1 MNTYGDNNKM
11 TKKIVT
17 SFNIEVNNI
26 NKLNII
32 SEVTGKNKSFLIN
45 TLIERYIPQ
54 YLQDI
59 EENYIES
66 QAQFIK
72 SRQIL
77 TDYISY
83 SSTSSLFGKTTTKRD
98 TEE

>member
-1 MNTYGDNNKM
+1 MP
-11 TKKIVT
+11 KKIIT
-17 SFNIEVNNI
+17 SFNIEVNNL

-66 QAQFIK
+66 PGLIVVLGH
-72 SRQIL
+72 SHL
-77 TDYISY
+77 YV
-83 SSTSSLFGKTTTKRD
+83 SLG
-98 TEE
+98 